1 MKEKKEIAAALK
13 YDSNNDGAPV
23 VVAKGQG
30 EVAKRIKEIAEESD
44 IPTYQDAKLAKQL
57 INLSLGQ
64 EIPSELYH
72 VVAEVLAFIINLDE
86 QRGKENDAL

>member
-13 YDSNNDGAPV
+13 YESNNDGAPV

-30 EVAKRIKEIAEESD
+30 DIAKRIKEIAEELD
-44 IPTYQDAKLAKQL
+44 IPTYQDEKLAKQL

-72 VVAEVLAFIINLDE
+72 VVAEVLAFIMNLDE
-86 QRGKENDAL
+86 QRGKQNDSL

>member
-30 EVAKRIKEIAEESD
+30 EVAKRIKEIAESSD
-44 IPTYQDAKLAKQL
+44 IPTYQDEKLAKQL
-57 INLSLGQ
+57 VNLSLGQ

-86 QRGKENDAL
+86 QRGKQNDAL